1 MIARPMYATFIPQT
15 SVAFV
20 SQSSIDSGLIS
31 TYGLQ
36 KRIVPVRGCRTVGK
50 ADLKFNGVM
59 PKMRVDPETY
69 VVEADGVVCEA
80 EPIVEL
86 PMAQSCYIY

>member
-1 MIARPMYATFIPQT
+1 MFAAAVPQM

-20 SQSSIDSGLIS
+20 SQASIDSGAVG

-36 KRIVPVRGCRTVGK
+36 KRVVPVRGCRSVGK

-59 PKMRVDPETY
+59 PRIAVDPETY
-69 VVEADGVVCEA
+69 VVKADGVVCDA
-80 EPIVEL
+80 EPIHEL
-86 PMAQSCYIY
+86 PMAQSCFIY